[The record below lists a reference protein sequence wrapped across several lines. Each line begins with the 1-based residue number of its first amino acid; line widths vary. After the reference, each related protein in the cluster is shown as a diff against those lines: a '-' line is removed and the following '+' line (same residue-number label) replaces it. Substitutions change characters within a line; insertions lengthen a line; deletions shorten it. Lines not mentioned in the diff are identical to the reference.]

1 MAKSSYDAALIL
13 SLIAGY
19 DPLDNSSMAHYEPVK
34 LIVASNIPRNTPSDY
49 TQFAKNASFEGLRI
63 GVVRKG
69 FFHQDFVG
77 SQEIVDAADAAISRM
92 KSLGAIIRD
101 PADLPTVDKFIS
113 GEALGAE
120 SILLRMTILC
130 PV

>member
-1 MAKSSYDAALIL
+1 
-13 SLIAGY
+13 
-19 DPLDNSSMAHYEPVK
+19 VK
-34 LIVASNIPRNTPSDY
+34 LIEASKIPRNTPSDY
-49 TQFAKNASFEGLRI
+49 TQFAQDASLEGLRI

-69 FFHQDFVG
+69 FFHKDFVG

-120 SILLRMTILC
+120 GILLRIIILC